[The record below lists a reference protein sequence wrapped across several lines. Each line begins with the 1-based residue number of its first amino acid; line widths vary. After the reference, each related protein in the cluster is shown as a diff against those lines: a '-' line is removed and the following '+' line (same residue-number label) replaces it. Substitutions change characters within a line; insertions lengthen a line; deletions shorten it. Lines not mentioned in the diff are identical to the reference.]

1 MPGAIGSD
9 DVNLPTHS
17 DVLAA
22 ARRIAPYAVVT
33 PLLTS
38 SALDELVGGRILL
51 KAEIFQRTGTFK
63 FRGACNFVQQI
74 PGEDRHKGV
83 VAHSSGN
90 HAQGVA
96 AAAALHGIPATI
108 VMPSDAPKVKRER
121 TESYGARVVSYDRL
135 SESREEISRSIAADT
150 GATLVPPYDHPW
162 TIAGQGTAGL
172 EMAHQARAA
181 GVALDI
187 VAVPC
192 SGGGL
197 TAGIALALDGET
209 PGTAVVTVEPE
220 AFDDTARSLAAGE
233 RLSADPAGTSICDA
247 LLVPTP
253 GELTFALNRR
263 LVAEGVSVTD
273 DEVRRAM
280 GYAFEELKLVVE
292 PGGAAAL
299 AAVLS
304 GAIDV
309 SGRTVGIVLSGGNV
323 DPGLFA
329 SVLG

>member
-1 MPGAIGSD
+1 M
-9 DVNLPTHS
+9 L
-17 DVLAA
+17 
-22 ARRIAPYAVVT
+22 
-33 PLLTS
+33 S
-38 SALDELVGGRILL
+38 SPALDELVGGRMLL
-51 KAEIFQRTGTFK
+51 KAEILQRTGTFK

-74 PGEDRHKGV
+74 PAEDRPRGV

-108 VMPSDAPKVKRER
+108 VMPSDAPAVKRER
-121 TESYGARVVSYDRL
+121 TESYGARVVAYDRL
-135 SESREEISRSIAADT
+135 HESREGISRSIAAET

-181 GVALDI
+181 GATLDA
-187 VAVPC
+187 VLVPC

-197 TAGIALALDGET
+197 TAGIALALHGET

-233 RLSADPAGTSICDA
+233 RLSADPAGASICDA

-253 GELTFALNRR
+253 GELTFAINRR
-263 LVAEGVSVTD
+263 LVAGGVSVTD
-273 DEVRRAM
+273 DDVRRAM
-280 GYAFEELKLVVE
+280 RYAFHELKVVVE

-304 GAIDV
+304 GTVDV

-323 DPGLFA
+323 DPGLIS
-329 SVLG
+329 SVVA